1 MAHYRTIPSEAG
13 RPIET
18 NKVLV
23 VLSVTCGAALAAL
36 LANENLS
43 QNQWAVTQAPTRPLH
58 LDFSSTSRQM
68 EPREYVQMLPP
79 QQQSTRQ
86 TQNTRAPRREASWA
100 LATTA
105 LGSVAV
111 FLGLYMRNRSP
122 TLDLV
127 EVKLQDPIALFATTG
142 KVELGSTLEDFMKA
156 YVPDPKLRIIMATM
170 AESGRTID
178 HKVTTASCGG
188 TACTNVF
195 GDEQL
200 AVDMLADK
208 VLFEGLRHCGV
219 CEIACSEEN
228 PVPLPM
234 GGQGYSVC
242 FDPLDGS
249 SIVDTNFS
257 VGTIFGVWPGD
268 KIVGTTGR
276 DLAASGIIVYGPR
289 TVLCVAFKGVPGTFD
304 FMLQDDGKWH
314 LVKETTKIGE
324 GKLFSPGNL
333 RCTYDNPEYL
343 NLISFYNNEQYTLR
357 YTGGMVPD
365 VYQLLIKGRGVF
377 TNVTSPTTKA
387 KLRLSFEVAPI
398 ALLIES
404 AGGASS
410 CDGKSVSALDV
421 TITGIDQRTQVCF
434 GSRTEVARF
443 EQFMFGQVSPRLA
456 ATLSADELA
465 KATAAPKSSKLI
477 TDAADPAPA
486 FVPPVWKAQAVPEI
500 SAKIGESLEE
510 VLAKAVPDLKLRRVM
525 TTMANSCR
533 IISHKVK
540 TAATTGTA
548 ATNVFGDEQLAV
560 DMVADKVLFEGLSHC
575 EACEIACSEEN
586 PVPLEMG
593 GSGYSVC
600 FDPLDG
606 SSIVDTNFA
615 VGTIFGVWP
624 GNKIIGSTGRDL
636 AASGICVYGP
646 RTVLCVAF
654 KDYPGT
660 HDFLLG
666 DDGKWTYVKA
676 YTHIGEGKLFA
687 PGNLRC
693 TLDNPEYERLISY
706 YTRQQ
711 YTLRYTGGMVPD
723 VYQILVKEK
732 GVFTNVIS
740 PSTKAKLRLSFEAA
754 PIALLVEKAGGASSC
769 DGKCV
774 SALDVQINGIDQRTQ
789 VCFGSRTEVARFE
802 HYLYGKVSDRL
813 LAA

>member
-1 MAHYRTIPSEAG
+1 VHTSHIAGMSTPSQRQAQRMARSSVAEPQLFRGTQMQSAVVSGDMAQQVNGWTVLAG
-13 RPIET
+13 
-18 NKVLV
+18 
-23 VLSVTCGAALAAL
+23 
-36 LANENLS
+36 
-43 QNQWAVTQAPTRPLH
+43 
-58 LDFSSTSRQM
+58 
-68 EPREYVQMLPP
+68 
-79 QQQSTRQ
+79 
-86 TQNTRAPRREASWA
+86 
-100 LATTA
+100 
-105 LGSVAV
+105 LGSVALMMAV
-111 FLGLYMRNRSP
+111 
-122 TLDLV
+122 TLQRRMKTVPSLA
-127 EVKLQDPIALFATTG
+127 EVDIQSMSIAMFAASAS
-142 KVELGSTLEDFMKA
+142 KVEMGQTLEEFMKVA
-156 YVPDPKLRIIMATM
+156 VPDEKLRLIMSTM

-178 HKVTTASCGG
+178 HKVKTASCSG
-188 TACTNVF
+188 TACSNVF

-208 VLFEGLRHCGV
+208 VLFEGLKHCGV

-228 PVPLPM
+228 PVPLEM
-234 GGQGYSVC
+234 GGKGYSVC

-289 TVLCVAFKGVPGTFD
+289 TILCIAFKGMPGTFD
-304 FMLQDDGKWH
+304 FMLQDDGKWT
-314 LVKETTKIGE
+314 LVKETKKIGE
-324 GKLFSPGNL
+324 GKLFAPGNL
-333 RCTYDNPEYL
+333 RCTLDNPEYL
-343 NLISFYNNEQYTLR
+343 KLISYYNNEQYTLR

-365 VYQLLIKGRGVF
+365 VYQILIKEKGVF
-377 TNVTSPTTKA
+377 TNVISPSTKA
-387 KLRLSFEVAPI
+387 KLRLSFEAAPI
-398 ALLIES
+398 ALLIENG
-404 AGGASS
+404 GGASS
-410 CDGKSVSALDV
+410 CDGKCVSALDV
-421 TITGIDQRTQVCF
+421 QITGIDQRTQVCY
-434 GSRTEVARF
+434 GSRVEVGRF
-443 EQFMFGQVSPRLA
+443 ENFMYGKVSDRLA
-456 ATLSADELA
+456 KTMSAEEVS
-465 KATAAPKSSKLI
+465 KATAPAKSTKMITSAP
-477 TDAADPAPA
+477 DPTPA
-486 FVPPVWKAQAVPEI
+486 FKAPVWKPKAVPQI
-500 SAKIGESLEE
+500 SAKIGDSLEE
-510 VLAKAVPDLKLRRVM
+510 FLAEATSDLKLRRIM
-525 TTMANSCR
+525 TTMADSCR
-533 IISHKVK
+533 AISHKVK
-540 TAATTGTA
+540 TASCGGTA

-560 DMVADKVLFEGLSHC
+560 DMLADKVLFEGLKHC
-575 EACEIACSEEN
+575 DVCEIACSEEN

-593 GSGYSVC
+593 GKGYSVC

-624 GNKIIGSTGRDL
+624 GNKIVGTTGRDL

-646 RTVLCVAF
+646 RTVLCIAF

-676 YTHIGEGKLFA
+676 TTHIGEGKMFA

-693 TLDNPEYERLISY
+693 TLDNPEYEKLISY
-706 YTRQQ
+706 YIREQ

-723 VYQILVKEK
+723 VYQMFIKGK

-813 LAA
+813 LTE

>member
-1 MAHYRTIPSEAG
+1 TNVISPSTQGQAAVAFEA
-13 RPIET
+13 
-18 NKVLV
+18 
-23 VLSVTCGAALAAL
+23 A
-36 LANENLS
+36 
-43 QNQWAVTQAPTRPLH
+43 
-58 LDFSSTSRQM
+58 
-68 EPREYVQMLPP
+68 
-79 QQQSTRQ
+79 
-86 TQNTRAPRREASWA
+86 
-100 LATTA
+100 
-105 LGSVAV
+105 
-111 FLGLYMRNRSP
+111 
-122 TLDLV
+122 
-127 EVKLQDPIALFATTG
+127 PIALLVERAGGASSCDGKCVSALDVQINGIDQRTQVCFGSKTEVARFEHYLHGKVSDRLLSESAAMAAAAITGEQVAMFAT
-142 KVELGSTLEDFMKA
+142 VGSKTDVGATLDEFLLA
-156 YVPDPKLRIIMATM
+156 AVPDSKLRLIMATL

-178 HKVTTASCGG
+178 HKVKTASCGG

-208 VLFEGLRHCGV
+208 VLFEGLKHCGV

-228 PVPLPM
+228 PVPLEM
-234 GGQGYSVC
+234 GGKGYSVC

-289 TVLCVAFKGVPGTFD
+289 TILCVAFKGLAGAYD
-304 FMLQDDGKWH
+304 FMLQDDGSWV
-314 LVKETTKIGE
+314 LVKVTKKIGE

-333 RCTYDNPEYL
+333 RCTYDNPQYL
-343 NLISFYNNEQYTLR
+343 DLISYYNNEQYTLR

-365 VYQLLIKGRGVF
+365 VYQLLIKERGVF
-377 TNVTSPTTKA
+377 TNVISPTTKA

-398 ALLIES
+398 GMLIEA

-410 CDGKSVSALDV
+410 CDGKCVSSLDV

-434 GSRTEVARF
+434 GSRVEVARF
-443 EQFMFGQVSPRLA
+443 EQFMHGGVSSRLA
-456 ATLSADELA
+456 STLSAEELA
-465 KATAAPKSSKLI
+465 RATAPAKSDKKITSAPDPTPAFQAPIWKVQ
-477 TDAADPAPA
+477 PAP
-486 FVPPVWKAQAVPEI
+486 QI
-500 SAKIGESLEE
+500 SAKIGDSLEE
-510 VLAKAVPDLKLRRVM
+510 FLAQAASDPKLRRVM
-525 TTMANSCR
+525 TTLADSCR
-533 IISHKVK
+533 AISHKVK
-540 TAATTGTA
+540 TASCGGTA

-560 DMVADKVLFEGLSHC
+560 DMLADQVLFDGLKHC
-575 EACEIACSEEN
+575 DVCEIACSEEN

-624 GNKIIGSTGRDL
+624 GNKIVGTTGRDL

-646 RTVLCVAF
+646 RTIFCIAF

-666 DDGKWTYVKA
+666 DDGKWTYVKVT
-676 YTHIGEGKLFA
+676 THIGEGKMFA

-693 TLDNPEYERLISY
+693 TLDNPEYEKLISY
-706 YTRQQ
+706 YVREQ

-723 VYQILVKEK
+723 VYQMFIKEK

-754 PIALLVEKAGGASSC
+754 PIALLVERAGGASSC

-789 VCFGSRTEVARFE
+789 VCFGSKTEVARFE

-813 LAA
+813 LSM